1 MQQPKPRKEALSG
14 CGCETADVARAP
26 TIHEGL
32 VVFNGARGGPGDP
45 RSALLG
51 FLPSGG
57 GGGGGGGGEREVLAR
72 RRRFG
77 LGEEVG
83 ACGGD

>member
-1 MQQPKPRKEALSG
+1 MQQPKPRKEALSGCG

-57 GGGGGGGGEREVLAR
+57 GGGGGGGREVLAR

>member
-32 VVFNGARGGPGDP
+32 VVFTVHAAGREIREAR
-45 RSALLG
+45 
-51 FLPSGG
+51 FLASCPQAAAAAAAA
-57 GGGGGGGGEREVLAR
+57 GER
-72 RRRFG
+72 
-77 LGEEVG
+77 
-83 ACGGD
+83 